1 MSFDATDISSLPT
14 NPMMGGNG
22 GNDQPNIILQ
32 QNEKIENKM
41 EELAKMRESDIHQI
55 SKGVRFGGAPPSQQ
69 QPQHN
74 QMPTALEQNT
84 INSLVSGIQQASMA
98 GMTSLPSRDIPQET
112 LHMMHDEQIKPN
124 YMPEQPPQQR
134 NYIDEE
140 MRISNA
146 IKENIKKQNKLDSA
160 DVLYGEMQIPVLIG
174 ILYFMFQLPVVKTNL
189 FKFFPSLFFK
199 DGNMKLSGFVFNSVL
214 FAVAFYFIK
223 NTLNYFTTN
232 L

>member
-22 GNDQPNIILQ
+22 NDQPNIVLQ

-55 SKGVRFGGAPPSQQ
+55 SKGVRFSAPPSQ
-69 QPQHN
+69 PSHN

-84 INSLVSGIQQASMA
+84 INSLVSGIQQASIS
-98 GMTSLPSRDIPQET
+98 GMTSLPSRDIPKDT
-112 LHMMHDEQIKPN
+112 THMMHDEQIKPN
-124 YMPEQPPQQR
+124 YMPEHSPQQR

-160 DVLYGEMQIPVLIG
+160 DILYGELQIPILIG

-199 DGNMKLSGFVFNSVL
+199 DGNMKLSGFVFTSVL
-214 FAVAFYFIK
+214 FSFAFYFIK
-223 NTLNYFTTN
+223 NTLNYFTTV
-232 L
+232 